1 MSFAET
7 YLPEFDHEIA
17 TTRKLLEIVPFDHP
31 DWKPHPKSM
40 SMLQLAKHLAQIPGL
55 AVSILEDDQ
64 IDFAD
69 GKDRSA
75 PECKSNADLVGYFDA
90 VVTKTRQVISQVQ
103 DSVMSQT
110 WSLKAGEQT
119 FATLPRA
126 AAMRMIVMNH
136 LIHHRGQLSVYLRMN
151 DVRLPSIYGPT
162 ADT

>member
-1 MSFAET
+1 MSFAEM

-17 TTRKLLEIVPFDHP
+17 TTRKLLEIVPFDQP

-40 SMLQLAKHLAQIPGL
+40 AILELAKHLAQIPGY
-55 AVSILEDDQ
+55 AISILEEDELN
-64 IDFAD
+64 FAD

-75 PECKSNADLVGYFDA
+75 PECKTNADLVAYFDG
-90 VVTKTRQVISQVQ
+90 VVTKARQVISQAQ
-103 DSVMSQT
+103 DSVMSKP

-119 FATLPRA
+119 LATLPKA
-126 AAMRMIVMNH
+126 VAMRMIVMNH
-136 LIHHRGQLSVYLRMN
+136 LIHHRGQLSVYLRIR